1 MPPPIQPGSQFWGS
15 APFFK
20 DLFTRPLTSLVT
32 FFFAL
37 SAIQD
42 PGLLTIEHSGALDPC
57 AEIAG
62 RDWVNASEVRA
73 CFTSFQ
79 VDPVEKANVSAIY
92 KPVLPAVPLHLLT
105 SSPITRL

>member
-1 MPPPIQPGSQFWGS
+1 MPPPIHPDSQLWGS

-42 PGLLTIEHSGALDPC
+42 PGLLTIEHPGALDPC
-57 AEIAG
+57 AAIA
-62 RDWVNASEVRA
+62 DKKWVAPSEVRA

-79 VDPVEKANVSAIY
+79 VDLVEKANVGANRDPPY
-92 KPVLPAVPLHLLT
+92 LPFPSLG
-105 SSPITRL
+105 